1 MRDTRRLRL
10 WPLFGLVIVL
20 GAAGSVLVAVAVARD
35 RGQVSDVVQ
44 AVTSVLAPTGGLA
57 LWLWTRRHREP
68 PLPADTLAHAA
79 DALAR
84 AVREQWQRA
93 AGERHLRHPAQI
105 PLRWRWSQRAVTGP
119 AHEALGSP
127 GQARFAPL
135 PGMAAATLATVDD
148 GGLQDLAAVY
158 GGLDSGRVIL
168 LGDAGTGKS
177 AAAILTL
184 LDALDHRQNLDAAQ
198 RAQTPVPVL
207 LTAHGWDPHR
217 QRLGEWL
224 AVRLEAEY
232 PFLRSDAHGHHTA
245 ARLVHGGRVA
255 LILDGFD
262 EIADDLRPAAI
273 GAMDQQATFRLMVL
287 TRTRELT
294 DAVAG
299 GHLHGA
305 AALEL
310 LPVPAQDAA
319 DYLIRCRV
327 QPPPPAWQRLAE
339 HLRAAPDSA
348 VSAELDN
355 PLMLTLVRDTFSV
368 PAEVDDLLTPGRF
381 ATRAAV
387 EGHLLDR
394 VLPAAYRPRP
404 GQSPPP
410 YTLDQATRWL
420 GYLATEMNH
429 RDTRDLAWWHLH
441 QWAPAPFRVVTMA
454 LPPALGLGFAAG
466 TLFWYLFG
474 LPAGIAVG
482 LMAGSANGIAMGMA
496 LGLREGN
503 PRTDVRWRTWLR
515 WKEATW
521 SLEGAL
527 AGGVASG
534 GAAAVTVGLARGA
547 TAGVAIGLGVALT
560 FGLASGTVEGLLRG
574 RRSAG
579 PRRMKRLRWSALLSR
594 ANLAFGLG
602 FGFTYVFY
610 FGITSGLTS
619 GLAAGFMGGFALG
632 LVCAFVFALI
642 NALVQAS
649 PDATSPMD
657 PITCWRNDLR
667 SGLAEGLAFGLAVA
681 LALALVGWRTG
692 TIEEGLALGVT
703 AGLGEGTAFTLS
715 VSHAWIAM
723 RGFLLLRC
731 AGLFP
736 RRALRF
742 LEDARERGVLRTVG
756 SVYQFRHARLQD
768 QLATTR
774 GGTPDGSVNH
784 VDSCVGAS
792 SPRNICGQFL
802 ELGQSAV
809 EQKVDPSVSTRLRSR
824 RGWGVEP
831 RRAVA
836 AIQIPAPWRED
847 RGVVLSVLDS
857 SGFGNG
863 WATARPR

>member
-1 MRDTRRLRL
+1 MRNTRSLRL
-10 WPLFGLVIVL
+10 WPLAGLVIVV

-35 RGQVSDVVQ
+35 RGQVSDIVQ

-57 LWLWTRRHREP
+57 LWLWTRRRREP
-68 PLPADTLAHAA
+68 PLSSDALAHAA

-93 AGERHLRHPAQI
+93 AGERRLRHPAPI
-105 PLRWRWSQRAVTGP
+105 PLRWRWSHRAVTGP

-135 PGMAAATLATVDD
+135 PGMAPATLATVDD
-148 GGLQDLAAVY
+148 GGIQDLAAVY

-168 LGDAGTGKS
+168 LGEPGTGKS

-224 AVRLEAEY
+224 AARLEAEY
-232 PFLRSDAHGHHTA
+232 PFLRSDAYGQHAA

-348 VSAELDN
+348 VSAALDN
-355 PLMLTLVRDTFSV
+355 PLMLTLVRDTFSA

-381 ATRAAV
+381 ATRAEV

-404 GQSPPP
+404 GQPPPP

-420 GYLATEMNH
+420 GYLATGMNH

-441 QWAPAPFRVVTMA
+441 QWAPAPFRVITMA
-454 LPPALGLGFAAG
+454 LPSALGFGFAIG
-466 TLFWYLFG
+466 PVFWLLFG
-474 LPAGIAVG
+474 LPIGIVVG
-482 LMAGSANGIAMGMA
+482 VASGSANGVAMGLT
-496 LGLREGN
+496 LGLREG
-503 PRTDVRWRTWLR
+503 RLGTDGRWRTLLR
-515 WKEATW
+515 SKSATSVS
-521 SLEGAL
+521 SLEAVL
-527 AGGVASG
+527 VGGLASG
-534 GAAAVTVGLARGA
+534 LAAGASAGI
-547 TAGVAIGLGVALT
+547 TAGVGIGLAAGIT
-560 FGLASGTVEGLLRG
+560 FGLTSGTVEGLLQG

-579 PRRMKRLRWSALLSR
+579 PRRLRQLRWSTVISR
-594 ANLAFGLG
+594 ANLAFGLKFG
-602 FGFTYVFY
+602 LIYGLLCGFTF
-610 FGITSGLTS
+610 GLTF
-619 GLAAGFMGGFALG
+619 GLATG
-632 LVCAFVFALI
+632 LASGWAFGLACAFVFALA

-649 PDATSPMD
+649 AHAASPMD

-667 SGLAEGLAFGLAVA
+667 SGLAEGLAFGLASA
-681 LALALVGWRTG
+681 LTLGLIGWLAGGVET
-692 TIEEGLALGVT
+692 GLALGVT
-703 AGLGEGTAFTLS
+703 TGLGDGVAFILS
-715 VSHAWIAM
+715 GSHAYLAAVGFIA
-723 RGFLLLRC
+723 LRC
-731 AGLFP
+731 AGRFP

-784 VDSCVGAS
+784 VDSCVGTS
-792 SPRNICGQFL
+792 SPRNIGGQFL
-802 ELGQSAV
+802 ELGQSAIETPASSADLSAGVAGHGGDLVRGQLDRCGSYVVV
-809 EQKVDPSVSTRLRSR
+809 EV
-824 RGWGVEP
+824 
-831 RRAVA
+831 
-836 AIQIPAPWRED
+836 
-847 RGVVLSVLDS
+847 
-857 SGFGNG
+857 
-863 WATARPR
+863 